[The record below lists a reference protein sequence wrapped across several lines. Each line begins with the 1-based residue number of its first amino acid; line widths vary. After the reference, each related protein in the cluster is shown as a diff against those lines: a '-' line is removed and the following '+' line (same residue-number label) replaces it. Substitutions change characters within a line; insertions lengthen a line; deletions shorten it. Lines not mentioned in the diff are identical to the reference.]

1 MQRLL
6 GRISEFLFCPPQDS
20 RGARACQAAFLT
32 VLFVLG
38 ALHWAAFLD
47 LGEMRMTV
55 EDWPLQLMYG
65 NVLKQAVTQH
75 TMPWHISRQVLNTT
89 RFLAIPETTL
99 SPQALALAWLPVG
112 LYALCNILLL
122 YTAGFIGCLLIRR
135 KYRLSAFA
143 AAVLFLL
150 FNFNGFITSHV
161 GVGHAWV
168 LGYFLL
174 PFFCLLTLN
183 LAEGKAGLGAAA
195 AMAFVLFAM
204 LLQGSFH
211 IVIWCCMFL
220 ALLAVAHRPSRATV
234 AWTILFT
241 ALLGAFRFLPSAIE
255 YRNKSAYHFVSGHRS
270 LYDLFQSFV
279 AIKERSEFSIG
290 GIFGRQGWWEY
301 DYYVGALG
309 LAALIF
315 LGIVVRWRKDSG
327 PARAGIQGARLA
339 AGLMALLSMSY
350 FWAFIA
356 MLPLPLVNSE
366 RASSRFLIIPVL
378 MLLVLSCA
386 RMQEALDRLIA
397 RGNLEMAPRA
407 GVPHQRVRD
416 RQPFRPLVRHAVRAD
431 GNSLP
436 LSGGRPHRRR
446 ARDGVRDGLQAVA
459 PHLRRD
465 GGFPDRAAHLARA
478 EEPRAGS
485 ARFTAMT
492 VTDDAA
498 FLRSAATSAAIGSP
512 PMSVLLRRRSERI
525 FTLAKPAARIAAR

>member
-6 GRISEFLFCPPQDS
+6 GRISKFLFCPPQDS

-65 NVLKQAVTQH
+65 NILKQAVTQH
-75 TMPWHISRQVLNTT
+75 TIPWHISRQVLNTT

-122 YTAGFIGCLLIRR
+122 YTAGFLGCLLIRR
-135 KYRLSAFA
+135 KCRLSAFA
-143 AAVLFLL
+143 TAVLFLF
-150 FNFNGFITSHV
+150 FNFNGFVTSHV

-183 LAEGKAGLGAAA
+183 LVEGKTGPGAAA
-195 AMAFVLFAM
+195 AMAFVLLAM

-220 ALLAVAHRPSRATV
+220 ALLAIAHRPSRATV

-241 ALLGAFRFLPSAIE
+241 ALLGAFRFLPSAVE
-255 YRNKSAYHFVSGHRS
+255 YRDKSAYHFISGHRS
-270 LYDLFQSFV
+270 LYDLFHSFV

-315 LGIVVRWRKDSG
+315 LGIVVRWRRDWELRGREYKALDW
-327 PARAGIQGARLA
+327 PL
-339 AGLMALLSMSY
+339 GLMALLSMSY

-397 RGNLEMAPRA
+397 RGNLKWLL
-407 GVPHQRVRD
+407 VP
-416 RQPFRPLVRHAVRAD
+416 
-431 GNSLP
+431 
-436 LSGGRPHRRR
+436 
-446 ARDGVRDGLQAVA
+446 
-459 PHLRRD
+459 
-465 GGFPDRAAHLARA
+465 
-478 EEPRAGS
+478 
-485 ARFTAMT
+485 
-492 VTDDAA
+492 A
-498 FLRSAATSAAIGSP
+498 FLISAFELVNHSVRWSVTLFERTEILYPYPVDVRIVAAPATAYETVCKLSLLISGATAVFLLGLLIWRKRKGRSSIPRVSP
-512 PMSVLLRRRSERI
+512 P
-525 FTLAKPAARIAAR
+525 